1 MLHIHFKTMFS
12 EAPAFLSA
20 WQQNSQ
26 SLLLQRNLF
35 AGFMSNAK
43 KPPRKLNLDDFRP
56 LWPLLLELI
65 HFSLVMLQ
73 EQTTV
78 PIVAI
83 DDIIH
88 YSLHQSFIP
97 LSCLIPS
104 TIRRLTKDVLESLRE
119 IP

>member
-1 MLHIHFKTMFS
+1 MLLIHFKAMFS
-12 EAPAFLSA
+12 KAPAFLSA

-83 DDIIH
+83 DDIF
-88 YSLHQSFIP
+88 LFINP
-97 LSCLIPS
+97 LSP
-104 TIRRLTKDVLESLRE
+104 
-119 IP
+119 